1 MANTGRSESRKFP
14 IAIWIFGILSFF
26 GFFSWI
32 NANLPSTKDQAEKL
46 DKTEIDTQIVKTSPE
61 PSLEP
66 EPSFSPKS
74 IFEPIVSSTPTTMTT
89 IIPFDTDSGNNYVAA
104 KYAQGIM
111 DTTNKAVPNFILESF
126 LELNPEDL
134 KGENEETYKGKVSS
148 AFLTIKVNNLYWN
161 QMDDDSKKD
170 IVGSLVVSVGN
181 IFPGGYPHITVGNG
195 TRTVASGEYNWLK
208 TEPKVTLK

>member
-1 MANTGRSESRKFP
+1 MMANTGRSESRKFP

-74 IFEPIVSSTPTTMTT
+74 IFFEVKNIGNATAYNITFEPVNGFVFPTGLSS
-89 IIPFDTDSGNNYVAA
+89 GVAPWR
-104 KYAQGIM
+104 G
-111 DTTNKAVPNFILESF
+111 L
-126 LELNPEDL
+126 
-134 KGENEETYKGKVSS
+134 
-148 AFLTIKVNNLYWN
+148 
-161 QMDDDSKKD
+161 
-170 IVGSLVVSVGN
+170 VGTSTS
-181 IFPGGYPHITVGNG
+181 
-195 TRTVASGEYNWLK
+195 
-208 TEPKVTLK
+208 